1 MSGCGIYIWDAYYN
15 NTMSLPS
22 ISAFRGQWSNGK
34 RNGYGVLNLGL
45 GQGSH
50 YKGEFKDNMK
60 HGSGKFITNNGLI
73 IQNKKLFIDDNLGPV
88 DDDYAQSYRDSKFP
102 EIREPY
108 IFDISESTVC
118 VVYHIQQA
126 LKNFDRQAEVR
137 AAIINEFIENNKSL
151 ECGAYKRS
159 SRREEASVA
168 APIVMED
175 LIDFEETSLIKSLK
189 CYETELRNIY
199 YSYATICNDVEIHFT
214 PILIRLYLWQLYFD
228 CNMHEKGLTF
238 VQIDNIFFKNPAWIA
253 RTPHNPFEKIYF
265 WQFMHSLISVAI
277 ELYAKRCFL
286 GTKPDTILA
295 SAFREFMER
304 DILPG
309 ANRRKGKWYIV
320 I

>member
-214 PILIRLYLWQLYFD
+214 PILIRMYLWQLYFD

-277 ELYAKRCFL
+277 ELYAKRCFP